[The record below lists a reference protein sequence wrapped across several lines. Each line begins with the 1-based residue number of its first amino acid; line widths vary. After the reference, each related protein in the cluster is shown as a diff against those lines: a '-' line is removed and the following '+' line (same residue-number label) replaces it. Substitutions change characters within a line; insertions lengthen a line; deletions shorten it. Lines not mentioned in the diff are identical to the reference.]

1 MTPAHQVSSVSVAE
15 NKPAAI
21 RPAWLFSWPL
31 LMGLF
36 AYLYFVSHGPTLLR
50 DGDTYWHI
58 AAGRWIFQNGT
69 VPSHDPFSHTMR
81 GAAWT
86 AHEWLSEL
94 VLAAAHQVGGWTLVV
109 AITALALAATI
120 GLLTRALL
128 KWLEPIYA
136 LMFSALALCMAGG
149 HVLARPH
156 VLAMPLLM
164 IWTIELVH
172 ASESSRAPKLWLL
185 PVMTLWANMHGGFT
199 LGIAL
204 AFAFALE
211 ALLAGRRE
219 QRLATAAR
227 SWGIFLI
234 LAMASSLVTPHGSQ
248 GILFTWQVLFEDSY
262 ALERIREWQSPD
274 FHNFQPLEF
283 WLLGGLALVLHQGL
297 RLPPVRLLLILGLLH
312 LSLKH
317 MRSIE
322 LVGLLTPLVLAAPF
336 AAQWRQRRQNK
347 AQLESVDRFFRSLAQ
362 PAGRGAILVGLM
374 IVVAMPPLIAST
386 RPLQLPASVAP
397 VLALQAVRQANI
409 TGPVLNS
416 YGSGGYLIF
425 SGIPAFIDGRSDM
438 YREDFMK
445 QYGDAIELR
454 TSDALEKVLGKY
466 QITWTL
472 LDPGIPAV
480 ALLDH
485 LPGWSRIHADEAAVV
500 HARDV
505 R

>member
-1 MTPAHQVSSVSVAE
+1 
-15 NKPAAI
+15 
-21 RPAWLFSWPL
+21 
-31 LMGLF
+31 
-36 AYLYFVSHGPTLLR
+36 
-50 DGDTYWHI
+50 
-58 AAGRWIFQNGT
+58 
-69 VPSHDPFSHTMR
+69 
-81 GAAWT
+81 
-86 AHEWLSEL
+86 
-94 VLAAAHQVGGWTLVV
+94 
-109 AITALALAATI
+109 
-120 GLLTRALL
+120 
-128 KWLEPIYA
+128 
-136 LMFSALALCMAGG
+136 
-149 HVLARPH
+149 
-156 VLAMPLLM
+156 
-164 IWTIELVH
+164 
-172 ASESSRAPKLWLL
+172 
-185 PVMTLWANMHGGFT
+185 
-199 LGIAL
+199 
-204 AFAFALE
+204 
-211 ALLAGRRE
+211 
-219 QRLATAAR
+219 
-227 SWGIFLI
+227 
-234 LAMASSLVTPHGSQ
+234 
-248 GILFTWQVLFEDSY
+248 LFEDSY